1 MAVSPLK
8 LIKDFFDT
16 AARPMDLAAMKN
28 EWTKGGLTDEDKA
41 QIIAGLTDGSL
52 TY

>member
-1 MAVSPLK
+1 MPVSPLK
-8 LIKDFFDT
+8 LVREYFNT
-16 AARPMDLAAMKN
+16 PARPMTLADMKA
-28 EWTKGGLTDEDKA
+28 EWIPLPDADKA